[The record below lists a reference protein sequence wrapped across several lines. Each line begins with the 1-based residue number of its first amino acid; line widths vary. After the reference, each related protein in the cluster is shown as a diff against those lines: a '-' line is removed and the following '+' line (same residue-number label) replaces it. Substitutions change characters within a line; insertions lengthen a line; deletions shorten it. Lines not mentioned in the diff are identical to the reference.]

1 MYNSPKQK
9 EVILFYKHPTGGQ
22 MVGIIKGSLPC
33 RGVARI
39 MAKYRHKLF
48 PRRV

>member
-9 EVILFYKHPTGGQ
+9 GVILFYKHTTGGQ
-22 MVGIIKGSLPC
+22 MAGIIKGSLPC

-39 MAKYRHKLF
+39 MEKYRIKLETA
-48 PRRV
+48 VT